1 MTVQYRKIF
10 VLYFARSLYSIIED
24 KLTER
29 CYKFSYILW
38 FLFSMRQGNISLKF
52 IDLVPF

>member
-24 KLTER
+24 ILPER
-29 CYKFSYILW
+29 CYKLTYT
-38 FLFSMRQGNISLKF
+38 R
-52 IDLVPF
+52 LVPIFNAPRKYLSKIH